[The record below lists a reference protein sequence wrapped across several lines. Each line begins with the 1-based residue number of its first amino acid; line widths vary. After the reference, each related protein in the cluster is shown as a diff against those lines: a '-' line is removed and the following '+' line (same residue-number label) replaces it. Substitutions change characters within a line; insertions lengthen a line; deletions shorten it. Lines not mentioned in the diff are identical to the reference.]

1 MWNSATPQAPSK
13 DELEA
18 LGKLLAASRKQKA
31 DALTER
37 RMMVFYLVVGAAVLV
52 IAMAGGWLG

>member
-1 MWNSATPQAPSK
+1 MWNSATPPAPSK
-13 DELEA
+13 EELEA

-37 RMMVFYLVVGAAVLV
+37 RMMMFYVVLGAAVLV
-52 IAMAGGWLG
+52 VALAGGWLG